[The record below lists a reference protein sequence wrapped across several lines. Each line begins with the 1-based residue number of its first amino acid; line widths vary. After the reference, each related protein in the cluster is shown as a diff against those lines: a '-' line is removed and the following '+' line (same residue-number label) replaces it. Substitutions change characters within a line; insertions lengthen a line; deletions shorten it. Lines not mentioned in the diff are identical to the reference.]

1 MPKVNIKNNRLEQIK
16 RNHVIIKN
24 AARIQM
30 GSMENLAS
38 AIGVK
43 PQTLYSSL
51 KKGSI
56 KAVNMAHIIR
66 VLRLDNET
74 VLALMGNPKRC
85 RFEVGYEPL

>member
-1 MPKVNIKNNRLEQIK
+1 MPKVNLYPRQEQIK
-16 RNHVIIKN
+16 RNQVILRN

-30 GSMENLAS
+30 GSMENLSS
-38 AIGVK
+38 AIGVNYH
-43 PQTLYSSL
+43 TLYASL
-51 KKGSI
+51 RSGSI
-56 KAVNMAHIIR
+56 KAVDMAHIIR